1 MFTFSLSTI
10 ITILYLI
17 LSIFLIIFNIIL
29 FCKIN
34 KIFKQI
40 QDNHKKIIEKED
52 DIYSDILHEIAE
64 FSNSLTSLSE
74 SVSSHPQETTKR
86 FPTPEEE
93 TNITNT
99 IRDQIATEI
108 SLAAGLRAPYKDSLN
123 EIIFRVI
130 ETYPDINVEYIV
142 RKTISIVETYSK
154 S

>member
-10 ITILYLI
+10 ITILHLI

-40 QDNHKKIIEKED
+40 QDNHEKIIEKED

-108 SLAAGLRAPYKDSLN
+108 
-123 EIIFRVI
+123 
-130 ETYPDINVEYIV
+130 
-142 RKTISIVETYSK
+142 
-154 S
+154 

>member
-10 ITILYLI
+10 ITILHLI

-40 QDNHKKIIEKED
+40 QDNHEKIIEKED